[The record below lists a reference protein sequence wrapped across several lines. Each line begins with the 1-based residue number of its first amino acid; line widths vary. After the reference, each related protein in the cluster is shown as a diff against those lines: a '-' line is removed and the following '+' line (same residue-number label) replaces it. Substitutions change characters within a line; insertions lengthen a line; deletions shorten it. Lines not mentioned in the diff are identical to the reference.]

1 MIYSPAQDLFLL
13 KIYFDDSAYNKTFLG
28 YGRYYQMQ
36 RFIRNPCLKHYISN
50 RRTKSRGFS
59 ECTIKSEY
67 LSLIDYLVIEKKK
80 D

>member
-1 MIYSPAQDLFLL
+1 MIYSTAQDLFLL

-36 RFIRNPCLKHYISN
+36 RFIRNPSLKYISN

-59 ECTIKSEY
+59 ECSIKSEY
-67 LSLIDYLVIEKKK
+67 LSLIDYLVIEKRL
-80 D
+80 